1 MTTPYRGR
9 GRAQPG
15 RGGRG
20 NNRLPLPYQETNIP
34 LIGDWTTV
42 SYNRQLPAPPKKE
55 DKIPLSDSS
64 SSKIISYKEV
74 AVNDTASEQNLEYFE
89 NPITEKIIYIDDEDL
104 TLTNVDGWSIKTRY
118 LESRGY
124 AGLHG

>member
-9 GRAQPG
+9 GRGQTG

-20 NNRLPLPYQETNIP
+20 NNRLPYQESNIP

-55 DKIPLSDSS
+55 DKPSS
-64 SSKIISYKEV
+64 SGKIISYKEM
-74 AVNDTASEQNLEYFE
+74 AVNESAAENNNEYFE
-89 NPITEKIIYIDDEDL
+89 NPVSEKIIYIDDEDL
-104 TLTNVDGWSIKTRY
+104 TLTHMDGWSIKTRY

-124 AGLHG
+124 AGLH